1 MIFGISFFV
10 WNWFLLEVRFGT
22 PQNLESDISE
32 IERKIEHKIETS
44 SFEPS

>member
-1 MIFGISFFV
+1 MNFGISFLI
-10 WNWFLLEVRFGT
+10 WNWFLLEARFGT
-22 PQNLESDISE
+22 PQNLESDTSE